1 MIKFMIYFLIF
12 SEFGIFY
19 ARIYEKHYEDYEK
32 YDFVIENV
40 MKMLCF
46 LKWFFAPKFMIK
58 LWEIWKCIFEW
69 KIQSCFMNFVCR
81 NLCSSLNKYN

>member
-46 LKWFFAPKFMIK
+46 LK
-58 LWEIWKCIFEW
+58 
-69 KIQSCFMNFVCR
+69 
-81 NLCSSLNKYN
+81 